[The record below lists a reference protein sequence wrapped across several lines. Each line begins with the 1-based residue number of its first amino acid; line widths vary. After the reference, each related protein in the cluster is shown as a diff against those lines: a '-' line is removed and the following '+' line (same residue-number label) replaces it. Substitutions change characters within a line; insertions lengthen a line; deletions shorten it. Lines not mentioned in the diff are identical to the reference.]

1 MSSKWTRW
9 IDIAVRVSVLV
20 FAPYVLGVSGLT
32 AVPSSSSGSH
42 AENTLLATARAFTIP
57 TTLLAAQGGDTGIVR
72 LSPEDTY
79 LNLDTTN
86 YAQQPTVRV
95 YTWPNHR
102 PANAAVLKFDLSTI
116 PRDAIVQRATLR
128 LSLTDAD
135 PTVDTT
141 YTISAHKIL
150 RKNVVVAAANG
161 FTSDGSTVWT
171 PSTCCFKDIPL
182 GQADLASPEDVRAID
197 KTLGFKSWT
206 VTEMVREWLASP
218 STNQGI
224 MLNAD
229 ASNSIDR
236 YRYFASMEH
245 PNASLRPYLE
255 IAFAATDATPPSVAV
270 TSPVA
275 GTTLSDTVSISAEA
289 IDPGGVAGVR
299 FQLNGAPF
307 GPELTAPPYT
317 TTLDTTTLSDGTL
330 VLTAV
335 ARDWA
340 GNLATSP
347 GVSVT
352 LRNGLLYLPPDD
364 TFLNINRNN
373 YSNEPILATYTWP
386 NNKIANA
393 ILMKFD
399 LSTLPNGALLQ
410 EATLHL
416 ALVESDPAPEPT
428 YTVTAH
434 KVVGRN
440 PIIAAANGYTFD
452 GVTAWTA
459 SACCFEGTPL
469 AQGNISSAY
478 AQRAVDKV
486 PGRKMWTI
494 TRMVEEWLANPT
506 SNFGLL
512 LNSDATK
519 LADHWRYFASMQ
531 HPDPNLRPYLRLRF
545 VPPTAVDTTP
555 PTISITTPTAG
566 MTVSGAI
573 TVNASASDNIGVS
586 SVQFQMDGANVGVQA
601 TTAPYST
608 TLNTAATSNGSHTL
622 RAVAHDEAGNSRTSS
637 EVTINVANDV
647 TPPSVSIT
655 APGNGASVV
664 GTINVNATASDNV
677 GVTSVQFQVDGANF
691 SAPATAA
698 PYSVPWTTTTATNG
712 SHTITAV
719 ARDAAGNSRT
729 SIAVTVNI
737 ANDITPPS
745 VSTTAPANGAT
756 VSNTVTVSASASDNV
771 GVASVQFQID
781 GANLG
786 APDTAAPYSAS
797 WNTTTVTNGSH
808 TITAVARDAA
818 GNSRTSA
825 AAAVTVSN
833 SVAAPSSPSTGI
845 ATLYPGDVGIE
856 KDSRV
861 VFVERFDESTL
872 ATLFGR
878 WSDVLNGSVMSFSA
892 DTPAGSPLRTSLNIS
907 SSSSSVG
914 GHLYKQLSPGVI
926 DTLYVRYYIKF
937 PSTGSYSHNGIW
949 MGGYNPALSWPN
961 PQAGLKPTG
970 SDRFSAAA
978 EQSSS
983 TLRFDHY
990 DYWMGM
996 HQSQDGNYW
1005 GNVLLNSPTALGA
1018 AGQWMC
1024 VEHMVKL
1031 NNPATASN
1039 GEHAIWLNGAKISHL
1054 GQGFPNGTWSGGNFI
1069 QNSSGS
1075 PFPGFQ
1081 WRTDPSLNLNY
1092 IWLQHYAPNGSSS
1105 PQDMKFAHVVAATS
1119 YIGCLTG
1126 SVFGSSPLQD
1136 NAVPAVSVSSPSS
1149 GATVSSTVAVSAT
1162 ASDNVGVVGVQF
1174 RLDGV
1179 NLGAEDTTSPFS
1191 ASWNTTS
1198 VANGSHVLAA
1208 VARDAAG
1215 NTATSASVSVTVSNA
1230 TLPSASASG
1239 WPNEPTGFTTLTDW
1253 ALDQSPPTSGDV
1265 SIPGSN
1271 GWKIN
1276 YNVEPGSRLGGWVT
1290 LASDSSAPFSP
1301 SNVYDFVY
1309 PAGMPEGSAPSTVY
1323 YTGFSKSEVYA
1334 GFWWKPSSPFDTG
1347 PAGNKLAFLFNG
1359 GGGSG
1364 GQQFIILKP
1373 DGLLHVLPEYVGDV
1387 RWRTPNV
1394 NATRVTLG
1402 VWHRVEWYSNV
1413 ATGVLKW
1420 WLDGVLQGSYTDVVN
1435 THPFDMF
1442 QFSPTFGG
1450 CCSARK
1456 AETDHY
1462 WFDHAHIS
1470 AR

>member
-1 MSSKWTRW
+1 MRNWTRW
-9 IDIAVRVSVLV
+9 IDVAVRVSVLV

-32 AVPSSSSGSH
+32 AVPPSSSGSH

-57 TTLLAAQGGDTGIVR
+57 STLLAAQGGDTGIVR

-79 LNLDTTN
+79 LNLDPTN

-229 ASNSIDR
+229 ARNSIDR

-573 TVNASASDNIGVS
+573 TVNASASDNVGVS

-608 TLNTAATSNGSHTL
+608 TLNTAAT
-622 RAVAHDEAGNSRTSS
+622 
-637 EVTINVANDV
+637 
-647 TPPSVSIT
+647 
-655 APGNGASVV
+655 
-664 GTINVNATASDNV
+664 
-677 GVTSVQFQVDGANF
+677 
-691 SAPATAA
+691 
-698 PYSVPWTTTTATNG
+698 
-712 SHTITAV
+712 
-719 ARDAAGNSRT
+719 
-729 SIAVTVNI
+729 
-737 ANDITPPS
+737 
-745 VSTTAPANGAT
+745 
-756 VSNTVTVSASASDNV
+756 
-771 GVASVQFQID
+771 
-781 GANLG
+781 
-786 APDTAAPYSAS
+786 
-797 WNTTTVTNGSH
+797 
-808 TITAVARDAA
+808 
-818 GNSRTSA
+818 
-825 AAAVTVSN
+825 
-833 SVAAPSSPSTGI
+833 
-845 ATLYPGDVGIE
+845 
-856 KDSRV
+856 
-861 VFVERFDESTL
+861 
-872 ATLFGR
+872 
-878 WSDVLNGSVMSFSA
+878 
-892 DTPAGSPLRTSLNIS
+892 
-907 SSSSSVG
+907 
-914 GHLYKQLSPGVI
+914 
-926 DTLYVRYYIKF
+926 
-937 PSTGSYSHNGIW
+937 
-949 MGGYNPALSWPN
+949 
-961 PQAGLKPTG
+961 
-970 SDRFSAAA
+970 
-978 EQSSS
+978 
-983 TLRFDHY
+983 
-990 DYWMGM
+990 
-996 HQSQDGNYW
+996 
-1005 GNVLLNSPTALGA
+1005 
-1018 AGQWMC
+1018 
-1024 VEHMVKL
+1024 
-1031 NNPATASN
+1031 
-1039 GEHAIWLNGAKISHL
+1039 
-1054 GQGFPNGTWSGGNFI
+1054 
-1069 QNSSGS
+1069 
-1075 PFPGFQ
+1075 
-1081 WRTDPSLNLNY
+1081 
-1092 IWLQHYAPNGSSS
+1092 
-1105 PQDMKFAHVVAATS
+1105 
-1119 YIGCLTG
+1119 
-1126 SVFGSSPLQD
+1126 
-1136 NAVPAVSVSSPSS
+1136 
-1149 GATVSSTVAVSAT
+1149 
-1162 ASDNVGVVGVQF
+1162 
-1174 RLDGV
+1174 
-1179 NLGAEDTTSPFS
+1179 
-1191 ASWNTTS
+1191 
-1198 VANGSHVLAA
+1198 
-1208 VARDAAG
+1208 
-1215 NTATSASVSVTVSNA
+1215 
-1230 TLPSASASG
+1230 
-1239 WPNEPTGFTTLTDW
+1239 
-1253 ALDQSPPTSGDV
+1253 
-1265 SIPGSN
+1265 
-1271 GWKIN
+1271 
-1276 YNVEPGSRLGGWVT
+1276 
-1290 LASDSSAPFSP
+1290 
-1301 SNVYDFVY
+1301 
-1309 PAGMPEGSAPSTVY
+1309 
-1323 YTGFSKSEVYA
+1323 
-1334 GFWWKPSSPFDTG
+1334 
-1347 PAGNKLAFLFNG
+1347 
-1359 GGGSG
+1359 
-1364 GQQFIILKP
+1364 
-1373 DGLLHVLPEYVGDV
+1373 
-1387 RWRTPNV
+1387 
-1394 NATRVTLG
+1394 
-1402 VWHRVEWYSNV
+1402 
-1413 ATGVLKW
+1413 
-1420 WLDGVLQGSYTDVVN
+1420 
-1435 THPFDMF
+1435 
-1442 QFSPTFGG
+1442 
-1450 CCSARK
+1450 
-1456 AETDHY
+1456 
-1462 WFDHAHIS
+1462 
-1470 AR
+1470 